1 MWLHVAS
8 YPAHVMTC
16 GSMFTDGNSHVKPLG
31 LRVKPMLRLHVA
43 LYIAEGPGR
52 QAGGHWRENQKTFH
66 T

>member
-1 MWLHVAS
+1 
-8 YPAHVMTC
+8 MTC